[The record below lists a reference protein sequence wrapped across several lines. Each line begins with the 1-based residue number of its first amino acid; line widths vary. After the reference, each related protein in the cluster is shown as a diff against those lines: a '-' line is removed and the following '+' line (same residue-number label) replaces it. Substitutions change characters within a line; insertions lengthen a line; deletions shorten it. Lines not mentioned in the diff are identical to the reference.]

1 MSNNN
6 PFLSAQSQMQTAYAF
21 LAGRYDAQFPKM
33 MNPERVI
40 EVNIPVK
47 MDSWEI
53 KNFVWYRSQHN
64 GARGPYK
71 GGIRYHQDV
80 TIDEVKALSTWM
92 SIKCATLD
100 LPLGGGKGGIIVDP
114 KTLSENELEQL
125 SRGWVQKLYKY
136 IGPLDDVPAPDVNTN
151 GQIMSWMVDE
161 YSRLVGHWTPGTFTG
176 KPVSI
181 GGSLGRDT
189 ATAQGGLY
197 VLEAYLTSKSE
208 TLKGKK
214 IVIQGAGNAGLNMIE
229 LIAKTGA
236 ILIGTSD
243 SHGGIYDESGLD
255 IAQIVELKTHKK
267 SLSEYKGGSQITNS
281 GLLELECDI
290 LIPAALENQITSDN
304 VARVQAKLILELANG
319 PITPDADTALFAR
332 GIAVIPDILANAGG
346 VTVSY
351 FEQVQNNANYYWS
364 RAEVQD
370 KLKLKMETALAGV
383 LKSATEHN
391 VMLRTGA
398 YVVAMERILEA
409 MKMKW
414 E

>member
-1 MSNNN
+1 MSTNN

-21 LAGRYDAQFPKM
+21 LTGRYDAQFPKM

-40 EVNIPVK
+40 EVNIPVQ
-47 MDSWEI
+47 MDSGEI
-53 KNFVWYRSQHN
+53 RNFVGYRSQHN

-100 LPLGGGKGGIIVDP
+100 LPLGGGKGGIIVNP
-114 KTLSENELEQL
+114 KELSERELEQL
-125 SRGWVQKLYKY
+125 SRGWVQRLYKY

-176 KPVSI
+176 KPLSI

-197 VLEAYLTSKSE
+197 VLEAYLTSKSD

-243 SHGGIYDESGLD
+243 SHGGIFDANGLD
-255 IAQIVELKTHKK
+255 IAQIVELKKNKK
-267 SLSEYKGGSQITNS
+267 SLSEYTGATEITNTE
-281 GLLELECDI
+281 LLELDCDI

-304 VARVQAKLILELANG
+304 AQNIKAKLIMELANG
-319 PITPDADTALFAR
+319 PITPDADRVLFSKW
-332 GIAVIPDILANAGG
+332 IAVIPDILANAGG

-351 FEQVQNNANYYWS
+351 FEQVQNNANYYWF
-364 RAEVQD
+364 REEVQQ

-383 LKSATEHN
+383 LKSATEHK
-391 VMLRTGA
+391 VMLRTWA

-409 MKMKW
+409 MKVRG